1 MKRLFILLTV
11 LILAAFAGNGY
22 AETFEKDDALWRE
35 AKTLAKAGKIDEALA
50 KTGEMSPARK
60 ETVLNMIAVIAA
72 DDFQNYDKALEIG
85 KTLSQAERRE
95 YLWLYIPRSAAANQ
109 DYDGFIAVVQKT
121 KLLVLDEY
129 LRMYFDKENVAE
141 TMKFIEEA
149 ANIYLN
155 ALYRDAAVIYAN
167 RGLLRENV
175 KVIKLLDRE
184 TNYYKSAVT
193 ATVIEVM
200 NGLHSQPEALDGYL
214 AELNYRKVRYLKK
227 IGYGGAVRHI
237 IAYDTPNTVQFP
249 DILILL
255 LYDETG
261 EKIFLTALFLDKE
274 LTPYLTE

>member
-1 MKRLFILLTV
+1 MKKLFVLLMILGAV
-11 LILAAFAGNGY
+11 VFAGNGY
-22 AETFEKDDALWRE
+22 AESQFEKDDALWRE

-72 DDFQNYDKALEIG
+72 DDFQDYDKALEIG

-95 YLWLYIPRSAAANQ
+95 HLWLYIPRSAAVNQ

-175 KVIKLLDRE
+175 KIIKLMERG

-214 AELNYRKVRYLKK
+214 AALNYRKIHYSKN
-227 IGYGGAVRHI
+227 IAYGGAVRHI
-237 IAYDTPNTVQFP
+237 IAYDTPNTTQYP
-249 DILILL
+249 DIIL
-255 LYDETG
+255 LYDEETG
-261 EKIFLTALFLDKE
+261 KKVFLTALFLDEKIK
-274 LTPYLTE
+274 PYLQ